1 MRDRFSRGAV
11 EERERRDGIRVN
23 KKASP
28 GGLVFIDLELLF
40 GVFVHRLQ
48 IPTRSISLKLTSSP
62 RRS

>member
-1 MRDRFSRGAV
+1 MRDRFSRAV

-40 GVFVHRLQ
+40 GVFLRLQ